1 MQSLEEYITALK
13 SHYNQDGVL
22 LPAKTTVKSRT
33 VISETKSSGENRR
46 NILGGKSPNTRSH
59 FWTSNTAVSKGKSRK
74 KQKKKSDD
82 FLFYLSLISIVGF
95 SAVLVIKIVKRL

>member
-1 MQSLEEYITALK
+1 M
-13 SHYNQDGVL
+13 
-22 LPAKTTVKSRT
+22 KSRT

-46 NILGGKSPNTRSH
+46 NILGGKSPK
-59 FWTSNTAVSKGKSRK
+59 TAVSKGKSRK

-95 SAVLVIKIVKRL
+95 SAVLVIKIVNI